1 MPLLNGKCYVP
12 QTLEPHTRIS
22 QSLGQHA
29 SLSKITGPHATGALS
44 HVSELIGKPDCGT
57 LPQAVVVKRGILL
70 VVPVLEIRVTL
81 GGS

>member
-1 MPLLNGKCYVP
+1 M
-12 QTLEPHTRIS
+12 
-22 QSLGQHA
+22 GQHA

-81 GGS
+81 GGSQANHMEGDIMKKEFGKKKLRLK